1 MKSYDEVKS
10 ILSDIEPTDAMYA
23 KLNEED
29 IPIIKELL
37 QEPEQWLASRAV
49 FALSKF
55 HTQPTFDILSGLVN
69 DQRVSIRVSL
79 ASCAD
84 KLPPEVSLNI
94 LTRLIDDSETGVR
107 KFAYQS
113 IIPNTNQ
120 EFNEHVRS
128 VFAREH
134 DPYLKEI
141 LDKKISDLNIR

>member
-94 LTRLIDDSETGVR
+94 LNKLIDDSEMGV
-107 KFAYQS
+107 
-113 IIPNTNQ
+113 
-120 EFNEHVRS
+120 
-128 VFAREH
+128 
-134 DPYLKEI
+134 
-141 LDKKISDLNIR
+141 